1 MIFWRFGMK
10 KILLVVLMSVLGLA
24 SENKQT
30 TYSCEFTTYATP
42 KGSFHG
48 DVIRFT
54 IVTNDTNGTYTMK
67 GNNSVSQGN
76 IIRGDKGLSFIK
88 VTKLGNIT
96 TTTMSRIPPIDGQ
109 QEAVHSRNILSGG
122 KLLASQY
129 YGTCQL
135 VDEIQ
140 TKKVHFHISKETRDR
155 MYRQLKI
162 KRQLKSL
169 PKKDA
174 KYILDALEGI
184 FPSRLEMEE
193 DMSIEGMILVSKIMD
208 YATKSK

>member
-1 MIFWRFGMK
+1 MK
-10 KILLVVLMSVLGLA
+10 NVFLVVLLSVFGLA
-24 SENKQT
+24 KENKQT
-30 TYSCEFTTYATP
+30 TFSCEFTTYATD
-42 KGSFHG
+42 KGSFRG
-48 DVIRFT
+48 DVMRFT
-54 IVTNDTNGTYTMK
+54 IVTNDTNGTYTLK
-67 GNNSVSQGN
+67 GNNSVSRGN

-96 TTTMSRIPPIDGQ
+96 TTTMSRIPPIDGKQ
-109 QEAVHSRNILSGG
+109 KAVHSRNILAGG

-129 YGTCQL
+129 YGACQL

-140 TKKVHFHISKETRDR
+140 TKKVRFHISKEKRDR
-155 MYRQLKI
+155 IYRQLNI

-169 PKKDA
+169 PKKDV
-174 KYILDALEGI
+174 KYILSALEGV

-208 YATKSK
+208 YATKSR

>member
-1 MIFWRFGMK
+1 MK
-10 KILLVVLMSVLGLA
+10 NVLLVVLLSVFGLA
-24 SENKQT
+24 NENKHT
-30 TYSCEFTTYATP
+30 TFSCEFTTYATE
-42 KGSFHG
+42 KGSYRG
-48 DVIRFT
+48 EIMRFSL
-54 IVTNDTNGTYTMK
+54 VTNDTNGTYSMK
-67 GNNSVSQGN
+67 GSNGTSQGN

-96 TTTMSRIPPIDGQ
+96 TTTMSRIPPIDGKQ
-109 QEAVHSRNILSGG
+109 KAVHSRNILTGG
-122 KLLASQY
+122 NLLASQY
-129 YGTCQL
+129 YGTCQI

-140 TKKVHFHISKETRDR
+140 TKKVRFNISKEKRDR
-155 MYRQLKI
+155 MYRQLNI

-174 KYILDALEGI
+174 KYIIDALEGI

-208 YATKSK
+208 SATKGN